1 MSKFIVAGA
10 GHGGVVAAMKLARAG
25 HDVTIFEKSKEVSC
39 ATIFPVL

>member
-25 HDVTIFEKSKEVSC
+25 HDVTIFEKSKEGC
-39 ATIFPVL
+39 ILDI